1 MVNLKMTNIKAQL
14 KDWAIII
21 GILIAAAIFGA
32 IQGLIIRWLGY
43 EGMMP

>member
-1 MVNLKMTNIKAQL
+1 MVNLKIANVKAQL
-14 KDWAIII
+14 KSWAIII
-21 GILIAAAIFGA
+21 GFLIAAAIFGA